1 MNTLTLIIDK
11 EKIYII
17 FNMVYVGSGFTAL
30 IYVVLASKHN
40 VKGSI
45 YPHVAV
51 AKLLEEL

>member
-11 EKIYII
+11 EKSYII